1 MMFDASAPALQTTV
15 PVGTVVTF
23 AGTLDQVPAG
33 WLECDGRRLSVST
46 YSVLFGVIGSAFGGD
61 EATYFY
67 LPDLRGK
74 FVRGVD
80 HGAKNDPDVGKRG
93 AQNAQVQGVPPYP
106 GNTTDNVGSTQSS
119 ALATHQHYNSLLI
132 GDGGFPGWEPHDGGI
147 PGPPRAAT
155 FADGGTSSETRP
167 INVYLYYIIYTGYAG
182 GSPTQAP
189 ASVPDRA
196 DA

>member
-1 MMFDASAPALQTTV
+1 MFDASAPVPQTTV
-15 PVGTVVTF
+15 PVGTVVAF
-23 AGTLDQVPAG
+23 AGTLDQVPPG

-67 LPDLRGK
+67 LPDMRGK

-80 HGAKNDPDVGKRG
+80 HGANNDPDVGTRA

-106 GNTTDNVGSTQSS
+106 GNTSGNVGSCQNS
-119 ALATHQHYNSLLI
+119 ALATHQHNNTILL
-132 GDGGFPGWEPHDGGI
+132 GDGGWPGWQQHDGNF
-147 PGPPRAAT
+147 PGPPRAT
-155 FADGGTSSETRP
+155 TGVDGGTSSETRP

-182 GSPTQAP
+182 GSPTQAQ
-189 ASVPDRA
+189 AFVPGRA